1 MEGKMKTD
9 KFTKLAIVDEGP
21 DGVVY
26 KREDSETNGIYA
38 FKKLKLRRK
47 KRAYRAP
54 PPVRSRF

>member
-1 MEGKMKTD
+1 MKTD

-38 FKKLKLRRK
+38 FKKLKLRRN